1 MQSKLITRV
10 TAGLTACA
18 LAVSLTACGGMG
30 GASDIRNSKEPV
42 ALSQAFGTKGLWFK
56 SYNAPGKDEGISTV
70 LSFDGEGNV
79 THYSMG
85 GVDFSDIKDLSDEE
99 IIELAKKQ
107 DKKNFEEWSESSLS
121 SIDELLDG
129 KDSAMADAQ
138 DELNQVIAAGAP
150 EEVIAEYQQNIKDVE
165 SNYSELQEQRD
176 RVEALEYQEPSAVP
190 YKLTIETDDSGNNT
204 AEETLSYTVPVA
216 TYYEY
221 DSPYD
226 EDVLWEDKEMRY
238 TISLLE
244 DPMERAVVY
253 DRRYAGYPDSGL
265 WMQVGENFNVFELD
279 TPDTEG
285 IEVD

>member
-1 MQSKLITRV
+1 MKSKLITRA
-10 TAGLTACA
+10 TAGLAACV
-18 LAVSLTACGGMG
+18 LAVSLTACGGAG
-30 GASDIRNSKEPV
+30 GAGDIRNSKEPV
-42 ALSQAFGTKGLWFK
+42 ALSQAFGTKGLWFE
-56 SYNAPGKDEGISTV
+56 SYDAPGKDEGINTV

-79 THYSMG
+79 TRYDMS

-107 DKKNFEEWSESSLS
+107 DKKNFEAWSESSIS

-150 EEVIAEYQQNIKDVE
+150 EEIIAEYQQNIEDVE
-165 SNYSELQEQRD
+165 SNYSELQGQRD

-190 YKLTIETDDSGNNT
+190 YELTIETDDSGNNT
-204 AEETLSYTVPVA
+204 AEETLSFTVPVA
-216 TYYEY
+216 AYYEY

-238 TISLLE
+238 TVSLLE
-244 DPMERAVVY
+244 DPVEMSVVY
-253 DRRYAGYPDSGL
+253 DRRYAGYSGPGL
-265 WMQVGENFNVFELD
+265 WTQVGENFNVFGLD